1 MKKAISCFALTT
13 ENDNCVTA
21 GTWAG
26 YIQHYDLRA
35 PKLGP
40 LFTLS
45 GHDGGITWLKYTVT
59 QDNSWYLF
67 SGARKDKKI
76 LQWDMRNYTEPLQIF
91 ERNVDTNQRIYYDL
105 TPLNTW
111 LASGDT
117 QGLLRVWNL
126 GNKSDHFE
134 VIRNIIIFIL
144 QTVLIFFFHFSYLY
158 IRIVVMALVSILH
171 YP

>member
-1 MKKAISCFALTT
+1 MKKAVSCFALTT

-40 LFTLS
+40 LFTLG
-45 GHDGGITWLKYTVT
+45 GHDGGITWLKYTAT
-59 QDNSWYLF
+59 QDNNWYLF

-76 LQWDMRNYTEPLQIF
+76 LQWDMRNYTEPLQVF

-126 GNKSDHFE
+126 GNRSDHFE
-134 VIRNIIIFIL
+134 VIRNRIICC
-144 QTVLIFFFHFSYLY
+144 
-158 IRIVVMALVSILH
+158 
-171 YP
+171 